1 MKTIKVVAAI
11 LTLIG
16 ILFGFA
22 ACAWAEQYPATFI
35 VERINYNNDIVAFT
49 DFNTGEQWL
58 WQGVEDWHPADV
70 AAVIMDDMNTPDNI
84 FDDAIIKAYYQFNM
98 NDYLVYDIVWD

>member
-1 MKTIKVVAAI
+1 MKSIKIITAI

-22 ACAWAEQYPATFI
+22 ACAWAEQYPSTFI
-35 VERINYNNDIVAFT
+35 VDRLNYNNDVVVFT
-49 DFNTGEQWL
+49 DFNIGDQWL
-58 WQGVEDWHPADV
+58 WQGIEDWQVADV

-84 FDDAIIKAYYQFNM
+84 YDDAIIKAYYQFNM
-98 NDYLVYDIVWD
+98 NSYLGFDKVRD